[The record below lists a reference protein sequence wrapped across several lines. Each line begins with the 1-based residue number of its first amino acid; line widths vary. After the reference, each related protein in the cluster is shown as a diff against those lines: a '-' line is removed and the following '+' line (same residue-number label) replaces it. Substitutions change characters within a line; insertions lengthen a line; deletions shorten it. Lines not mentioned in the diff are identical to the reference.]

1 MIQMNT
7 NLTRKLHTDFPVLY
21 RGIDLS
27 PQASAMCWGFE
38 CGDGWYSLIYELS
51 EHLAAYQQQCLG
63 LDLEITQVK
72 SKLGRLCIH
81 SRGGDTNTRK
91 MIASACEQAGTVA
104 EFPYH

>member
-1 MIQMNT
+1 MIQMNA

-51 EHLAAYQQQCLG
+51 ERLVAYQQQCPG
-63 LDLEITQVK
+63 LDLEITP
-72 SKLGRLCIH
+72 SE
-81 SRGGDTNTRK
+81 
-91 MIASACEQAGTVA
+91 EQARPSLHPFTRRGHKHS
-104 EFPYH
+104 EDDR